1 MYFDVPSSFRFGL
14 FLGLSTT
21 LALVTACK
29 RPEPAPT
36 PSPAATAS
44 TEKAN
49 QITVEVAGTVDT
61 IAIKIG
67 DPVRRGQVIANLNQD
82 QAAEA
87 LRLAQRAYAAAEN
100 ALIDIRKHYLKQK
113 YAHENGALSDEDW
126 AAELDR
132 FRAAEKDRTSA
143 ASALSEAQNAF
154 VRHDIVCRTDGIIT
168 EVNIEPG
175 GTVRSGE
182 VVAVVMPARE

>member
-1 MYFDVPSSFRFGL
+1 MNFVSPSSLRFGL
-14 FLGLSTT
+14 LLSFSTA

-29 RPEPAPT
+29 RPEPAPP
-36 PSPAATAS
+36 PSPAAPAS
-44 TEKAN
+44 AEKTD
-49 QITVEVAGTVDT
+49 QVTVETEGTVET
-61 IAIKIG
+61 IAIRIG

-100 ALIDIRKHYLKQK
+100 ALIDIRKNYLKQK
-113 YAHENGALSDEDW
+113 YAHENGTLSDADW
-126 AAELDR
+126 AVELDR
-132 FRAAEKDRTSA
+132 FRAAEKDRTRA

-154 VRHDIVCRTDGIIT
+154 VRHDIVCRTDGIVT
-168 EVNIEPG
+168 ELNIEPG

-182 VVAVVMPARE
+182 VVAVVMPERE